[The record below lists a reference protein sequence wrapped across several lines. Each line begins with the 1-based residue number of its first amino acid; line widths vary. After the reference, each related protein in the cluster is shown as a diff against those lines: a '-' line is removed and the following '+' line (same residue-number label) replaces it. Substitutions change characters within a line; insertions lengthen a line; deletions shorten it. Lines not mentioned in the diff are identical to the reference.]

1 VLEDR
6 DYVQIDRRRL
16 IPQDKGRLV
25 TAFLESFFKRYVEY
39 DFTADLEE
47 KLDLISD
54 GKLEYKTVLRD
65 FWRDFIGAV
74 ESTKDLR
81 VGEVLEALNEIL
93 GPHIFPPKGDG
104 GDPRQCPLCGEGRLS
119 LKVSRTSGAFIGC
132 ERYPDCR
139 YTRQLSAVAANGTD
153 AEASTPDGKLLGYDP
168 ESGLAVALKVG
179 RFGPYLQLGEGGKD
193 KDEKPKRSSI
203 PAPFDPNAI
212 TLEQALQLLSLP
224 RNIGDHPETGKPIT
238 AGLGRYGPF
247 ILHDGTYANLPS
259 AEELFTVGI
268 NRDVVLL
275 AEKKAGKAGRF
286 RRAAATVLKE
296 LGEHPTEGGTIQV
309 LSGRY
314 GPYVKH
320 GDVNA
325 TLPRGKPPEA
335 LTVDEAV
342 QLIAERIAKGPS
354 KAKGRRAKT
363 STKTAREVAAP
374 KQANGS
380 PAKSTKA
387 QTKNG
392 KDEKTSR
399 AKGPPAKGNAP
410 RNRKTA
416 T

>member
-1 VLEDR
+1 
-6 DYVQIDRRRL
+6 
-16 IPQDKGRLV
+16 
-25 TAFLESFFKRYVEY
+25 VEY
-39 DFTADLEE
+39 DFTAALEE

-54 GKLEYKTVLRD
+54 GKLEYKVVLRD

-74 ESTKDLR
+74 ESIKDLR

-93 GPHIFPPKGDG
+93 GPHIFPPRGDG
-104 GDPRQCPLCGEGRLS
+104 GDPRQCPVCGEGRLS
-119 LKVSRTSGAFIGC
+119 LKVSGKYGAFIGC
-132 ERYPDCR
+132 SRYPDCR
-139 YTRQLSAVAANGTD
+139 YTRQLSAAGNGTD

-168 ESGLAVALKVG
+168 EGAPVTLRIG
-179 RFGPYLQLGEGGKD
+179 RFGPYLQLGEGS

-203 PAPFDPNAI
+203 PAGFDPNTIA
-212 TLEQALQLLSLP
+212 LEQALQLLSLP
-224 RNIGDHPETGKPIT
+224 RNIGDHPESGKPIT

-268 NRDVVLL
+268 NRAVVLL

-286 RRAAATVLKE
+286 QRAAATVLKE
-296 LGEHPTEGGTIQV
+296 LGEHPAEGGSIQV

-325 TLPRGKPPEA
+325 TLPRGKAPEA
-335 LTVDEAV
+335 LSVEEAV
-342 QLIAERIAKGPS
+342 QLIAERAAKGPS
-354 KAKGRRAKT
+354 KARGRRGRSSSNKP
-363 STKTAREVAAP
+363 ARDTAAP
-374 KQANGS
+374 KQVANGA

-392 KDEKTSR
+392 KDKDESR
-399 AKGPPAKGNAP
+399 AKGPPAKGKAS
-410 RNRKTA
+410 RSRKA
-416 T
+416 AS